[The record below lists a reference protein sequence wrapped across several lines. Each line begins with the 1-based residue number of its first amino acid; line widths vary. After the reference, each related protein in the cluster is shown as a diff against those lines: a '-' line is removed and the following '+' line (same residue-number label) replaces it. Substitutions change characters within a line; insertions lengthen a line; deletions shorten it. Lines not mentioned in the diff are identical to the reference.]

1 MTRSSIKPKTQDSSL
16 MSSAHT
22 LSHIKNDENLENLEE
37 ILTSDLI
44 SGKTANVTHKQTL
57 VECVNNTDNII
68 NVNDLSDVKEIFDK
82 MSFDKMTNDIL
93 LAKANPQ
100 ALASLKEKEKR
111 RTVKELMSKFEN
123 K

>member
-1 MTRSSIKPKTQDSSL
+1 
-16 MSSAHT
+16 
-22 LSHIKNDENLENLEE
+22 
-37 ILTSDLI
+37 
-44 SGKTANVTHKQTL
+44 
-57 VECVNNTDNII
+57 
-68 NVNDLSDVKEIFDK
+68 